1 MTVQTLTVQLPEPIF
16 RYLQQIAV
24 ATQRSLEQLA
34 QQSIVGNLPPSV
46 ATMPSEMCDELLALQ
61 NAPVTKLTQVA
72 NSQVS
77 PAQRARHLELLEK
90 NSADMISPPEQDELA
105 ALRLAADRL
114 MLRKAYAWSVLRW
127 RGQPVPTLDELP
139 LEQP

>member
-61 NAPVTKLTQVA
+61 NAPVTKLIQVA

-77 PAQRARHLELLEK
+77 PAQQARHLELLEK

-114 MLRKAYAWSVLRW
+114 MLRKVYAWSVLRW

>member
-1 MTVQTLTVQLPEPIF
+1 
-16 RYLQQIAV
+16 
-24 ATQRSLEQLA
+24 LEQLA

-61 NAPVTKLTQVA
+61 NAPVTKLIQVA

-77 PAQRARHLELLEK
+77 PAQQARHLELLEK